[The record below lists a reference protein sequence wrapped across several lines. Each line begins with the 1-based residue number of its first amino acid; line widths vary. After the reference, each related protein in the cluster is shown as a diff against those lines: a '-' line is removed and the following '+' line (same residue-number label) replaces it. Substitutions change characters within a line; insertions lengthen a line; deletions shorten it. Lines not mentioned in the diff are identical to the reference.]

1 MTLEAFLLE
10 MAGLVPYEKRTV
22 KGHIARE
29 DMARKLLLVVKADQ
43 ELLERAADTI
53 QDLCYTENSGFE
65 NMTHFMAREIKK
77 RLEAK

>member
-29 DMARKLLLVVKADQ
+29 DMARKLLLNLKSVESSVIRGRDLQDCPYCRRADSKLQ
-43 ELLERAADTI
+43 GNDR
-53 QDLCYTENSGFE
+53 
-65 NMTHFMAREIKK
+65 
-77 RLEAK
+77 